1 VPAVLVTHADEP
13 LGRRIVKTLFHD
25 ERVERVLALGAGA
38 APRSFDR
45 FLAGSPPR
53 VAYARVD
60 LAKHRPM
67 ADLFHSARFREA
79 GIDTVVHV
87 PSHGPSGALASK
99 THAGPLVSGVPS
111 RTAEARLVLQHSLDA
126 RSVTSLIVIGSAFVY
141 RLVPGNANRLSETN
155 ELDLDPNVPAEIRS
169 WIDCDMVFHAEVGNH
184 RARVVLLRVPT
195 VVASGGFVYLNPAL
209 SGPSGLRLRPIGFDP
224 MCAVVAEQDVA
235 RAVLAAVHGG
245 TSGVYNVAGTEHLP
259 LSVLGRWTRRP
270 TVPVPDPVLRAASFA
285 ARMLRE
291 PQLRASV
298 EGAHL
303 RYGFSLDTRRAER
316 DLGFRPGYRV
326 GLGRAGDGRVQLET
340 APV

>member
-25 ERVERVLALGAGA
+25 ERIERVFALGAGA

-67 ADLFHSARFREA
+67 ADLFHSARLREA
-79 GIDTVVHV
+79 EIDTVVHV
-87 PSHGPSGALASK
+87 PSHGPSGALASRQR
-99 THAGPLVSGVPS
+99 AEALVSGVSS

-141 RLVPGNANRLSETN
+141 RLAPGNANRLCETS

-184 RARVVLLRVPT
+184 LARVVLLRIPT

-209 SGPSGLRLRPIGFDP
+209 SGPSGLRLRPVGFDP

-235 RAVLAAVHGG
+235 QAVLAAVHGG

-270 TVPVPDPVLRAASFA
+270 TVPVPNSVLRAASFA
-285 ARMLRE
+285 ARVLRE

-316 DLGFRPGYRV
+316 DLGFRPSYRV
-326 GLGRAGDGRVQLET
+326 GLGRAGDGRIQLET
-340 APV
+340 SPV

>member
-1 VPAVLVTHADEP
+1 MPAVLVTHADEP

-25 ERVERVLALGAGA
+25 ERIERVLALGAGP

-67 ADLFHSARFREA
+67 ADLFHSSRFREA
-79 GIDTVVHV
+79 SIDTVVHV
-87 PSHGPSGALASK
+87 PSHGPSGTLASRER
-99 THAGPLVSGVPS
+99 AGPLVSGVPS

-141 RLVPGNANRLSETN
+141 RLAPGNANRLSETS
-155 ELDLDPNVPAEIRS
+155 ELDLDPNVPGEIRS

-195 VVASGGFVYLNPAL
+195 VVASGGFVYFNPAL
-209 SGPSGLRLRPIGFDP
+209 SGPRGVRLRPIGFDP
-224 MCAVVAEQDVA
+224 MCAVMAEQDVA

-245 TSGVYNVAGTEHLP
+245 PSGVYNVAGTEHLP

-270 TVPVPDPVLRAASFA
+270 TVPVPDPVLRAAAFA
-285 ARMLRE
+285 ATVLRE

-298 EGAHL
+298 EGTHL

-316 DLGFRPGYRV
+316 DLGFRPSYRV

-340 APV
+340 SPV

>member
-1 VPAVLVTHADEP
+1 M
-13 LGRRIVKTLFHD
+13 LFHD
-25 ERVERVLALGAGA
+25 EQVARVFALGAGA

-53 VAYARVD
+53 VSYARVD

-67 ADLFHSARFREA
+67 SDLFHSARLREA

-87 PSHGPSGALASK
+87 PSHGPSGALASQK
-99 THAGPLVSGVPS
+99 HVGPLVSGVS
-111 RTAEARLVLQHSLDA
+111 ARTAEARLVLQHSLDL
-126 RSVTSLIVIGSAFVY
+126 RTLSSLIVIGSAFVY
-141 RLVPGNANRLSETN
+141 RLAPGNANRLAETS

-195 VVASGGFVYLNPAL
+195 VVSSGGFVYLNPAL
-209 SGPSGLRLRPIGFDP
+209 CGPSGLRLRPIGFDP

-235 RAVLAAVHGG
+235 RAVQAAVHGAA
-245 TSGVYNVAGTEHLP
+245 SGVYNVAGTEHLP

-270 TVPVPDPVLRAASFA
+270 TVPVPGSVLRAASFA
-285 ARMLRE
+285 ARILRE
-291 PQLRASV
+291 PQLRASL
-298 EGAHL
+298 EGTHL

-316 DLGFRPGYRV
+316 DLGFQPRYRV

-340 APV
+340 SPV

>member
-1 VPAVLVTHADEP
+1 MPAVLVTHADEP
-13 LGRRIVKTLFHD
+13 LGRRLVKTLFHD
-25 ERVERVLALGAGA
+25 ERVERIFALGGGS

-53 VAYARVD
+53 VSYARVD

-67 ADLFHSARFREA
+67 ADLFHSARFREV

-99 THAGPLVSGVPS
+99 EHAGRLVSGVPP
-111 RTAEARLVLQHSLDA
+111 RTAEARLVLQHSLDV

-141 RLVPGNANRLSETN
+141 RLVPGNANRLSETS

-209 SGPSGLRLRPIGFDP
+209 SGASGLRLRPIGFDP

-235 RAVLAAVHGG
+235 QAVAAAVHGT

-270 TVPVPDPVLRAASFA
+270 TVPVPGSVLRAASFA
-285 ARMLRE
+285 ARLLRE

-303 RYGFSLDTRRAER
+303 RYGFSLDTRRATR
-316 DLGFRPGYRV
+316 DLGFRPSYRV

-340 APV
+340 SPV